1 MKKYVGLVF
10 IIFSIALTLY
20 FDINIVVEKDKL
32 YRNLYHKCDEAT
44 LEKVKNGEENC
55 GVCLK
60 ELTDDSLFIDLDF
73 DEQNDNGLVKL
84 SNSTYKS
91 MSYLNKL
98 DFKHFTLELL
108 GFFELFILILLVLII
123 FVI

>member
-1 MKKYVGLVF
+1 MKKYIILVF
-10 IIFSIALTLY
+10 LVASIALTLY
-20 FDINIVVEKDKL
+20 IDINIVLERDNI

-44 LEKVKNGEENC
+44 LEKVEKGEENC

-84 SNSTYKS
+84 NNSTYKS

-108 GFFELFILILLVLII
+108 GFFELFILIIVILVI